1 LFSIFRKRRNKNE
14 KSEITYISKNLEN
27 RREYFR
33 VALNEK
39 VLFRLDIAG
48 NLTRW
53 GECILVNISAGGAK
67 ILTNLDFPE
76 NVTVIVSFTIE
87 NQYTLSAEVVW
98 KNKIHTIYQ
107 YGLKWCN
114 INELRREKLLRELIR
129 YYSEVELGNKKNK

>member
-1 LFSIFRKRRNKNE
+1 MFSIFRKKRDINK
-14 KSEITYISKNLEN
+14 KSEITSISENLEN

-33 VALNEK
+33 VAINEK

-48 NLTRW
+48 NLTSW

-67 ILTNLDFPE
+67 VLTNLDFPE
-76 NVTVIVSFTIE
+76 NVRVIVSFSLE
-87 NQYTLSAEVVW
+87 NQYTLVAEVVW

-114 INELRREKLLRELIR
+114 ISEPVREKLLRELIR
-129 YYSEVELGNKKNK
+129 YYSQVELGKKKIK